1 MLQGGKVKVAM
12 VKLYSFRLNIDFVNK
27 IFHFVQPN
35 LCQHLAVLVH
45 SCIFC
50 LTLTFL
56 LTAMGIL
63 SC

>member
-35 LCQHLAVLVH
+35 LCQH
-45 SCIFC
+45 
-50 LTLTFL
+50 
-56 LTAMGIL
+56 
-63 SC
+63 